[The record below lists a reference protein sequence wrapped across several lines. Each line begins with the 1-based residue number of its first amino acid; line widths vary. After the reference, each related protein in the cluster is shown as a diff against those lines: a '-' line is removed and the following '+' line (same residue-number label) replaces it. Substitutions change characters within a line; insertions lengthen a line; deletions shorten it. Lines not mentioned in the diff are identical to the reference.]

1 MDPLQELLDG
11 MASELANLVEQRKIL
26 ESQEKEIKQQIME
39 KMKEHSMN
47 IWTFEQGKIAYQS
60 RLSYKDWNVAAV
72 KAKIGEDQF
81 NDVVNIRIGKLRDKL
96 AGMGM
101 ESDEHD
107 KFLSTVASA
116 TESEWVVFRK
126 KT

>member
-1 MDPLQELLDG
+1 
-11 MASELANLVEQRKIL
+11 
-26 ESQEKEIKQQIME
+26 
-39 KMKEHSMN
+39 MN

-81 NDVVNIRIGKLRDKL
+81 NDVINIRIGKLRDKL

-107 KFLSTVASA
+107 EFLSTVASA